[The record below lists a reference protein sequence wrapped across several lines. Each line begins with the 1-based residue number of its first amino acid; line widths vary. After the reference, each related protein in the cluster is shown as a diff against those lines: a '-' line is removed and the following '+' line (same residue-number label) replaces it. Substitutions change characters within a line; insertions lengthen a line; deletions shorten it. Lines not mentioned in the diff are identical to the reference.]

1 MQKLVTQEM
10 TQQSCFDNASNHNNH
25 AKQSFHNANKSYHSN
40 DMKRVAMTKDEFP
53 W

>member
-10 TQQSCFDNASNHNNH
+10 TRQSCFDNASNHNH
-25 AKQSFHNANKSYHSN
+25 AKKSFHNANKSNHSN